1 MENNLAFLTRQL
13 TSEMILDEV
22 QKAAEMLRDEPES
35 AMATRISRDALA
47 AQDVIAIQIEDL
59 LLALSR
65 GE

>member
-1 MENNLAFLTRQL
+1 
-13 TSEMILDEV
+13 
-22 QKAAEMLRDEPES
+22 
-35 AMATRISRDALA
+35 MATRISRDALA

>member
-1 MENNLAFLTRQL
+1 
-13 TSEMILDEV
+13 EMILDGV